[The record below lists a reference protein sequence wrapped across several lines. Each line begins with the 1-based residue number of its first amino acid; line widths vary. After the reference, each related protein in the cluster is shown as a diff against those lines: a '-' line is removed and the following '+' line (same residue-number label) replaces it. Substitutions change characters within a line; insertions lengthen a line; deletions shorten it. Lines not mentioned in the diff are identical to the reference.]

1 MPVSLATHITL
12 TTYIPCPV
20 AYCSAGG
27 SSRRES
33 GGSSEFSL
41 VAVATN
47 GSDANDRRDANV
59 GQSQKNELLLLHDV
73 VAEAKGLEDS
83 GGGISYGDSATSALC
98 SSVDCS
104 SGVGSSYGSASGDGS
119 DDCSDDSGGSR
130 SGGSGGS
137 GSGSG
142 SGVSSVTSH
151 TPHLAPFDGVA
162 HVHQVPYLGPY
173 LAPI

>member
-1 MPVSLATHITL
+1 MSLATHITL

-27 SSRRES
+27 SSHRES

-47 GSDANDRRDANV
+47 GSDANDRRDADP
-59 GQSQKNELLLLHDV
+59 GPSQKNKLLLLHDV
-73 VAEAKGLEDS
+73 VVEAKGLEDS
-83 GGGISYGDSATSALC
+83 GGGVSYGDSATSALC

-104 SGVGSSYGSASGDGS
+104 SGDGSSYSSDSGDGS
-119 DDCSDDSGGSR
+119 DGSSDDSGGSR
-130 SGGSGGS
+130 SGGSG
-137 GSGSG
+137 GSG

-162 HVHQVPYLGPY
+162 HVHQVPYI
-173 LAPI
+173 API

>member
-1 MPVSLATHITL
+1 
-12 TTYIPCPV
+12 
-20 AYCSAGG
+20 
-27 SSRRES
+27 
-33 GGSSEFSL
+33 

-47 GSDANDRRDANV
+47 GSDTNDRRDADP
-59 GQSQKNELLLLHDV
+59 GQSQGSDTNDRRDADPGRSQKQQPLRDL

-104 SGVGSSYGSASGDGS
+104 SGDGSSYGSNSSDGS
-119 DDCSDDSGGSR
+119 DGSSDDSGGSR
-130 SGGSGGS
+130 MSGGSG
-137 GSGSG
+137 G

-162 HVHQVPYLGPY
+162 HVHQVLTTWCPVPRHPPTTHPPPTILTVPPCFPT
-173 LAPI
+173 LRRRV